1 MSAKYRKAITAPA
14 AKAAFSGSACAL
26 STERLVVKNP
36 SKAKPCTKDQRCKGL
51 GHLNFLGD
59 LDKGRQLPQAVAAR
73 IKDRVEQPLL
83 IEKTQHAAQAI
94 ATKKR
99 RPISLARAQL
109 QRWTGSVHCGGW
121 PPRAQL

>member
-1 MSAKYRKAITAPA
+1 MSMAAANDSPSNSFSSPQRPAIYPPSGLSTMSAKYRKAITAPA

-36 SKAKPCTKDQRCKGL
+36 SKAKPC
-51 GHLNFLGD
+51 
-59 LDKGRQLPQAVAAR
+59 

>member
-59 LDKGRQLPQAVAAR
+59 FRKWPTVPASSCSANSIPIRASCVNRKHTARGPTYYDK
-73 IKDRVEQPLL
+73 K
-83 IEKTQHAAQAI
+83 
-94 ATKKR
+94 AT
-99 RPISLARAQL
+99 PN
-109 QRWTGSVHCGGW
+109 
-121 PPRAQL
+121 

>member
-1 MSAKYRKAITAPA
+1 MT
-14 AKAAFSGSACAL
+14 
-26 STERLVVKNP
+26 
-36 SKAKPCTKDQRCKGL
+36 
-51 GHLNFLGD
+51 

-109 QRWTGSVHCGGW
+109 QSALDGRYSGLRTILPIAGAPSAS
-121 PPRAQL
+121 PKNPRAWHTPACRGWQPLQQAHRLDGCLFAYTTWLSSHNLRA